1 MDTTAFFEQVEKIKM
16 PVRIGIFCGT
26 ILLLAGA
33 FIYFLYLPITEEIG
47 KTEEEIVKLEQK
59 LNQAKVRAKRGEA
72 LEQEYA
78 QVDAQF
84 KEALKLLPDSKEIPS
99 LLTTLSRLGAAS
111 SLGIRHVRLQQDRPK
126 DFYVEIPVS
135 LEVSGPY
142 HNVAVFFDKVGQM
155 ERIVNILNVSMKP
168 TQARS
173 TTLVTTCDAVTYRFK
188 GETDVTETEKQNKK
202 KKKKK

>member
-26 ILLLAGA
+26 ILLLFGA
-33 FIYFLYLPITEEIG
+33 FVYFLYLPIREDIN
-47 KTEEEIVKLEQK
+47 KMEEEIVRLEQK
-59 LNQAKVRAKRGEA
+59 LNQAKVRAKRREA

-78 QVDAQF
+78 QVDAQL

-142 HNVAVFFDKVGQM
+142 HNVAVFFDKVGRM
-155 ERIVNILNVSMKP
+155 ERIVNILNVSMRP
-168 TQARS
+168 DRGRS
-173 TTLVTTCDAVTYRFK
+173 TTLITKCDAVTYRFK
-188 GETDVTETEKQNKK
+188 GEIDATETKK
-202 KKKKK
+202 K

>member
-1 MDTTAFFEQVEKIKM
+1 MDTTAFFERVEKMKM
-16 PVRIGIFCGT
+16 PVRIAIFCGT
-26 ILLLAGA
+26 ILVLAGA
-33 FIYFLYLPITEEIG
+33 FIYFLYLPISEEID
-47 KTEEEIVKLEQK
+47 KTEKEIVTLEQK
-59 LNQAKVRAKRGEA
+59 LNQAKVRAKRRDA
-72 LEQEYA
+72 LEEEYA

-111 SLGIRHVRLQQDRPK
+111 SLDIRHVRLQQDRPK
-126 DFYVEIPVS
+126 DFYMEIPVS

-142 HNVAVFFDKVGQM
+142 HNVAVFFDKVGRM

-168 TQARS
+168 TQERS

-188 GETDVTETEKQNKK
+188 GETDVTETKKQNKK
-202 KKKKK
+202 KKK

>member
-26 ILLLAGA
+26 ILLLASA
-33 FIYFLYLPITEEIG
+33 FVWFLYLPKVEEIN
-47 KTEEEIVKLEQK
+47 KTEEEIVQLEQK
-59 LNQAKVRAKRGEA
+59 LNQARVRAKRREA

-84 KEALKLLPDSKEIPS
+84 EEALKLLPDSKEIPS
-99 LLTTLSRLGAAS
+99 LLTTLSRLGADAS
-111 SLGIRHVRLQQDRPK
+111 LDIRHVRLQQDRPK
-126 DFYVEIPVS
+126 DFYMEIPVS

-142 HNVAVFFDKVGQM
+142 HNVAVFFDKVGRM
-155 ERIVNILNVSMKP
+155 ERIVNILNVSMRP
-168 TQARS
+168 TQALS

-188 GETDVTETEKQNKK
+188 GETDVTETKKQK
-202 KKKKK
+202 

>member
-33 FIYFLYLPITEEIG
+33 FVWFLYLPKVEEIN
-47 KTEEEIVKLEQK
+47 KTEEEIVQLEQK
-59 LNQAKVRAKRGEA
+59 LNQARVRAKRREA

-84 KEALKLLPDSKEIPS
+84 EEALKLLPDSKEIPS
-99 LLTTLSRLGAAS
+99 LLTTLSRLGADAS
-111 SLGIRHVRLQQDRPK
+111 LDIRHVRLQQDRPK
-126 DFYVEIPVS
+126 DFYMEIPVS

-142 HNVAVFFDKVGQM
+142 HNVAVFFDKVGRM
-155 ERIVNILNVSMKP
+155 ERIVNILNVSMRP
-168 TQARS
+168 TQALS

-188 GETDVTETEKQNKK
+188 GETDVTETKKQK
-202 KKKKK
+202 

>member
-1 MDTTAFFEQVEKIKM
+1 MDTTAFFEYVEKIKM

-26 ILLLAGA
+26 ILLLVVA
-33 FIYFLYLPITEEIG
+33 FVYFLYLPKVEEINE
-47 KTEEEIVKLEQK
+47 TEEEIAQLEMK
-59 LNQAKVRAKRGEA
+59 LNQAKVRAKRRDA
-72 LEQEYA
+72 LEKEFA

-99 LLTTLSRLGAAS
+99 LLTTLSRLGAAAD
-111 SLGIRHVRLQQDRPK
+111 LDIRHVRLQQDRPK
-126 DFYVEIPVS
+126 DFYMEIPVS

-142 HNVAVFFDKVGQM
+142 HNVAVFFDKVGRM

-168 TQARS
+168 VQERS

-188 GETDVTETEKQNKK
+188 GETDVTETKKNKK
-202 KKKKK
+202 K

>member
-16 PVRIGIFCGT
+16 PVRIGIFIGT
-26 ILLLAGA
+26 ILILAGV
-33 FIYFLYLPITEEIG
+33 FIYFLYLPKMEEIN
-47 KTEEEIVKLEQK
+47 KTEKEIAQLEQK
-59 LNQAKVRAKRGEA
+59 LNQAKVRAKERDA

-78 QVDAQF
+78 QVDAQY

-99 LLTTLSRLGAAS
+99 LLTTLSRLGADAS
-111 SLGIRHVRLQQDRPK
+111 LDIRHVRLQKDRPK
-126 DFYVEIPVS
+126 DFYMEIPVS

-142 HNVAVFFDKVGQM
+142 HNVAVFFDKVGRM

-168 TQARS
+168 VQERS
-173 TTLVTTCDAVTYRFK
+173 TTLITTCDAVTYRFK
-188 GETDVTETEKQNKK
+188 GETDVTETTDNKK

>member
-16 PVRIGIFCGT
+16 PVRVGIFCGT
-26 ILLLAGA
+26 ILLLVGA
-33 FIYFLYLPITEEIG
+33 FIYFLYLPIKEEIT
-47 KTEEEIVKLEQK
+47 KTEQEIVRLEQK
-59 LNQAKVRAKRGEA
+59 LNQAKVRAKRLEA
-72 LEQEYA
+72 LEKEHA
-78 QVDAQF
+78 LVDAQF

-111 SLGIRHVRLQQDRPK
+111 SLDIRHVRLQQDRPK
-126 DFYVEIPVS
+126 DFYMEIPVS

-142 HNVAVFFDKVGQM
+142 HNVAVFFDKVGRM

-168 TQARS
+168 TQERS

-188 GETDVTETEKQNKK
+188 GETDATETKR
-202 KKKKK
+202 

>member
-1 MDTTAFFEQVEKIKM
+1 MDTTAFFEYVEKIKM

-26 ILLLAGA
+26 ILLLVVA
-33 FIYFLYLPITEEIG
+33 FVYFLYLPKVEEINE
-47 KTEEEIVKLEQK
+47 TEEEIAQLEMK
-59 LNQAKVRAKRGEA
+59 LNQAKVRAKRRDA
-72 LEQEYA
+72 LEKEFA

-99 LLTTLSRLGAAS
+99 LLTTLSRLGAAAD
-111 SLGIRHVRLQQDRPK
+111 LDIRHVRLQQDRPK
-126 DFYVEIPVS
+126 DFYMEIPVS

-142 HNVAVFFDKVGQM
+142 HNVAVFFDKVGRM

-168 TQARS
+168 VQERS

-188 GETDVTETEKQNKK
+188 GEADVTETKKKNKK
-202 KKKKK
+202 

>member
-26 ILLLAGA
+26 ILILVGA
-33 FIYFLYLPITEEIG
+33 FIYFLYLPKMEEIH
-47 KTEEEIVKLEQK
+47 KTEQEIVQLDQK
-59 LNQAKVRAKRGEA
+59 LTQAKVRAKKREA

-84 KEALKLLPDSKEIPS
+84 KEALKLLPDTKEIPS
-99 LLTTLSRLGAAS
+99 LLTTLSRLGADAS
-111 SLGIRHVRLQQDRPK
+111 LDIRHVRLQQDRPK
-126 DFYVEIPVS
+126 DFYMEIPVS

-142 HNVAVFFDKVGQM
+142 HNVAVFFDKVGRM

-188 GETDVTETEKQNKK
+188 GETDVTETKKQNKK
-202 KKKKK
+202 KKK

>member
-33 FIYFLYLPITEEIG
+33 FVYFLYLPKVEEIN
-47 KTEEEIVKLEQK
+47 KTEEEIVQLEQK
-59 LNQAKVRAKRGEA
+59 LNQARVRAKRREA
-72 LEQEYA
+72 LEQEFA
-78 QVDAQF
+78 QVDVQF
-84 KEALKLLPDSKEIPS
+84 KEALRLLPDSKEIPS
-99 LLTTLSRLGAAS
+99 LLTTLSRLGAAA
-111 SLGIRHVRLQQDRPK
+111 SLEIRSVRLQKDRPR
-126 DFYVEIPVS
+126 DFYMEIPVS

-142 HNVAVFFDKVGQM
+142 HNVAVFFDKVGRM

-188 GETDVTETEKQNKK
+188 GETDVTETKKQNKK
-202 KKKKK
+202 KKK

>member
-1 MDTTAFFEQVEKIKM
+1 MDITAFFEQVEKMKM
-16 PVRIGIFCGT
+16 PVRIAIFCGT
-26 ILLLAGA
+26 ILVLAGA
-33 FIYFLYLPITEEIG
+33 FIYFLYLPISEEID
-47 KTEEEIVKLEQK
+47 KTEKEIVTLEQK
-59 LNQAKVRAKRGEA
+59 LNQAKVRAKRRDA
-72 LEQEYA
+72 LEKEYA

-84 KEALKLLPDSKEIPS
+84 KEALRLLPDSKEIPS

-111 SLGIRHVRLQQDRPK
+111 SLDIRHVRLQQDRPR

-142 HNVAVFFDKVGQM
+142 HNVAVFFDKVGRM

-188 GETDVTETEKQNKK
+188 GETDVTEPKKQNKRK
-202 KKKKK
+202 KK

>member
-1 MDTTAFFEQVEKIKM
+1 MDTTAFFEYVEKIKM

-26 ILLLAGA
+26 ILLLVGA
-33 FIYFLYLPITEEIG
+33 FVYFLYLPKVEEIN
-47 KTEEEIVKLEQK
+47 KTEEEIAQLELK
-59 LNQAKVRAKRGEA
+59 LNQARVRAKRRDA
-72 LEQEYA
+72 LEKEYA

-99 LLTTLSRLGAAS
+99 LLTTLSRLGAAAD
-111 SLGIRHVRLQQDRPK
+111 LDIRHVRLQQDRPR
-126 DFYVEIPVS
+126 DFYMEIPVS

-142 HNVAVFFDKVGQM
+142 HNVAVFFDKVGRM

-168 TQARS
+168 IKQRS

-188 GETDVTETEKQNKK
+188 GETDVTETKK
-202 KKKKK
+202 KKKK

>member
-1 MDTTAFFEQVEKIKM
+1 MDTTAFFDQVEKIKM

-26 ILLLAGA
+26 ILLLAVA
-33 FIYFLYLPITEEIG
+33 FIYFLYLPIQEEINA
-47 KTEEEIVKLEQK
+47 TEEEIVRLEQK
-59 LNQAKVRAKRGEA
+59 LNQAKVRAKRREA

-78 QVDAQF
+78 EVDAQF

-99 LLTTLSRLGAAS
+99 LLTTLSRLGADAS
-111 SLGIRHVRLQQDRPK
+111 LDIRHVRLQKDRPK
-126 DFYVEIPVS
+126 DFYMEIPVS

-142 HNVAVFFDKVGQM
+142 HNVAVFFDKVGHM

-168 TQARS
+168 RQAGS

-188 GETDVTETEKQNKK
+188 GEADVTETKKKNKK
-202 KKKKK
+202 